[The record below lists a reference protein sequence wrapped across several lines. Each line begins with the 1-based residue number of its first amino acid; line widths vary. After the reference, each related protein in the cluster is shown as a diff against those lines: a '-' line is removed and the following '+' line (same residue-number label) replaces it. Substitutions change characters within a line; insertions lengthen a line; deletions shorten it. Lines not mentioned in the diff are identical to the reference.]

1 MKCGYID
8 CFSGASGDMIVGSII
23 DAGCD
28 PAFLQSQIDLINIP
42 HVTLET
48 EKVKRNG
55 LQGTLVHFVTSES
68 DPPHRSLTEIKNLLS
83 SSKLDAD
90 IVRSA
95 TSIFERIGI
104 AEARV
109 HDMSI
114 EKVHFHEIGAVDT
127 ICDVVAAVVGFRKL
141 GIEKLY
147 SSALLLGSGTI
158 KSAHGIIPLPAPATQ
173 EIAKGFP
180 VRRIDS
186 GVELTTPTGAA
197 TICELAEYAIDYE
210 LRIEAVGYGAGT
222 RENPGL
228 PNLLRLLVGVP
239 MTGFREDEVT
249 IIESNIDDA
258 SPQEIGFL
266 QQRLFADGALD
277 VYVTSVLMKKNR
289 PGFLI
294 SVIAERSDAEKL
306 AAVLLRESST
316 AGLRMRRERRRKL
329 DRRIEEVESAFGKVR
344 IKFLFAGDIRKFS
357 PEYDDVVKAATA
369 AGVPF
374 ATVYRAALEAATKI
388 QGDKR

>member
-1 MKCGYID
+1 LKYGYID

-28 PAFLQSQIDLINIP
+28 PAYIQSQIDLINIP
-42 HVTLET
+42 HVTLKV

-55 LQGTLVHFVTSES
+55 LHGTLARFVTGED
-68 DPPHRSLTEIKNLLS
+68 DPPHRALTEIKNLLN
-83 SSKLDAD
+83 SSKLDEET
-90 IVRSA
+90 VRRA
-95 TSIFERIGI
+95 ISIFERIGT
-104 AEARV
+104 AEARA

-114 EKVHFHEIGAVDT
+114 ENVHFHEIGAVDT
-127 ICDVVAAVVGFRKL
+127 ICDVVAAVAGFRKL

-158 KSAHGIIPLPAPATQ
+158 ESAHGRIPVPSPATQ

-197 TICELAEYAIDYE
+197 IICELAEYSIDYD
-210 LRIEAVGYGAGT
+210 LDVEAVGYGAGT

-228 PNLLRLLVGVP
+228 PNLLRLLVGEP
-239 MTGFREDEVT
+239 LPEFRTDEVT
-249 IIESNIDDA
+249 LIEANIDDA
-258 SPQEIGFL
+258 SPQEIGVL
-266 QQRLFADGALD
+266 QQRLFAEGALD

-289 PGFLI
+289 PGFLV
-294 SVIAERSDAEKL
+294 SVIAERESSEKL
-306 AAVLLRESST
+306 AAVVLRESST

-329 DRRIEEVESAFGKVR
+329 DREIEEVETEFGKIR

-357 PEYDDVVKAATA
+357 PEYDDVVEAATA

-374 ATVYRAALEAATKI
+374 AAVYRAALQAAAKI